1 MSRMKYGIQFMSL
14 FPPFLLSLLRPQV
27 PEQTFENNAAV
38 CTLLYAQQYAMI
50 RNCTLTRP

>member
-1 MSRMKYGIQFMSL
+1 MAFNLCPSSV
-14 FPPFLLSLLRPQV
+14 QV

-38 CTLLYAQQYAMI
+38 CTLIYAQQYAMI

>member
-1 MSRMKYGIQFMSL
+1 MKYGIQFMSL
-14 FPPFLLSLLRPQV
+14 FPPFLLSLLRRPQV

>member
-1 MSRMKYGIQFMSL
+1 MSRMKNGIQFIM
-14 FPPFLLSLLRPQV
+14 FVQV